1 MRILQWNCCNGLGT
15 KPQIEYFKSF
25 ECDIAVLP
33 ELKESNI
40 EGLYL
45 AGVICGGTETHKWF
59 IENSRIHATLIADDI
74 YRKMNV

>member
-1 MRILQWNCCNGLGT
+1 MRILQWNCCNSLGT

-40 EGLYL
+40 EGLKPSSYVWMTNNHKNPSPKGMGVL
-45 AGVICGGTETHKWF
+45 AFNG
-59 IENSRIHATLIADDI
+59 IELISLLLW
-74 YRKMNV
+74 